1 MAVQWLA
8 ASAPEPLRLG
18 PRCSTLPRTSS
29 PFDEGAGDGW
39 MEMLDLD
46 LGVHLCRVTHRFAS
60 GQAGLRPMSEVHAEL
75 AEPIFFV
82 QSTRLGSGVLHDRR
96 VGLRLA
102 HDTNSCVFAHLD
114 RIDHQHL
121 AEADARLE
129 VTAVSMERSRLAGLL
144 GDAAAQDLLLAL
156 DIAQAPSAGV
166 RPVPRHIKSVLE
178 AAPRI
183 LGAGAQSGLQ
193 GCLRSDRLRLCH
205 RPQARRRRCPPAH
218 HPDSAQGR
226 RGPFGLCQ
234 PEPFQPCLY
243 PQIRRASGGGSSA
256 LGVTA
261 ISRATPDIAIRTRMP
276 ARGAAARCCSPGS
289 TTRSPARAQPRADEA
304 APGASRGCSAVTI
317 NGSNPFR
324 VPGAAAVWHPV

>member
-1 MAVQWLA
+1 MQTAVLDMAIQWLA
-8 ASAPEPLRLG
+8 APAPEPLHLG

-29 PFDEGAGDGW
+29 PFEEGAGDGW

-60 GQAGLRPMSEVHAEL
+60 GQAGLRSMSEVHAEL

-144 GDAAAQDLLLAL
+144 GDAAARDLLLAL
-156 DIAQAPSAGV
+156 DIAQAPAASV

-178 AAPRI
+178 AALTDSLTGGLRLLHAQARVLDFLVALAGHLHRLPCPEASRRARI
-183 LGAGAQSGLQ
+183 RRVREELDQLQ
-193 GCLRSDRLRLCH
+193 GRVPNLTELARRHGFSARALNQGFKDAFGRTVFAYVTDRRLDAADALLRTTRTPLKVVADRLGYASLSHFSR
-205 RPQARRRRCPPAH
+205 A
-218 HPDSAQGR
+218 
-226 RGPFGLCQ
+226 
-234 PEPFQPCLY
+234 Y
-243 PQIRRASGGGSSA
+243 IRRF
-256 LGVTA
+256 GV
-261 ISRATPDIAIRTRMP
+261 R
-276 ARGAAARCCSPGS
+276 
-289 TTRSPARAQPRADEA
+289 
-304 APGASRGCSAVTI
+304 PGAVRPRSA
-317 NGSNPFR
+317 
-324 VPGAAAVWHPV
+324 